1 MNRLTGIRQHIFKKS
16 ITIFN
21 YMLQF
26 YNKFSSHITMDKHA
40 ISSTKNMKFFM
51 SVDFVWNFLRIHLNY
66 NLTFMRCIEIKTVID
81 KQQMYIPLIITD
93 GTVIWLV
100 KKTKFVRYLLKIWS
114 KLDSS
119 ILRKGKSCSWW
130 QISNLSSA
138 FNLQTSLPTMVFFSR
153 SVFTCNR

>member
-100 KKTKFVRYLLKIWS
+100 KKQNSCDICLRYDRNWIAAFWERANRARDDRYQIYLRH
-114 KLDSS
+114 S
-119 ILRKGKSCSWW
+119 ICKRASPQW
-130 QISNLSSA
+130 
-138 FNLQTSLPTMVFFSR
+138 FFFSR